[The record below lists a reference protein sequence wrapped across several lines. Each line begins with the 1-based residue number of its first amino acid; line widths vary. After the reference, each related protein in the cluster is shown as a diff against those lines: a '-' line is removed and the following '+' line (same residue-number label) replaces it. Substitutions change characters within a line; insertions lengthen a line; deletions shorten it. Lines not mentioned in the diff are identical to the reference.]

1 MLDHHPGGNTGKA
14 LLCTVGLICGTA
26 VVFMA
31 GCAEPSI
38 VRQDPEAALKAPSLS
53 SRERTRAIDQI
64 WTNAGGGEAG
74 REQMERIAWGTG
86 YPRGVRW
93 DAIQRLIN
101 DPDDHGHEKTRRT
114 LRLLM
119 QDEPDRAL
127 RRQIAEEAARRGWI
141 EFTPVIV
148 RSLALTPVPE
158 RLSEVPEYAALRTLW
173 PSRSV
178 EETAM
183 DVFVS
188 PVGEG
193 VTGYERSRAERNR
206 DSAWVVLARLDA
218 SGASRVRMLSA
229 LGAAGADDPLVGAV
243 MACLRDLGCIP
254 LTPSQ
259 VKWVRELRDFT
270 HDGLLGPSGQ
280 ARSTWWSQ
288 TASAVARLDPAQ
300 REGLRLRHMES
311 LRWAAEHRGQWLT
324 ASRAQL
330 LAQLRGRLAGRQT
343 FARGSESLA
352 DHADRL
358 VWGDL
363 LTMLVLD
370 DVVRSPGMARVLW
383 EQAVAD
389 HKDTTTE
396 YGGILELAPSGTW
409 TASLYPPRAIDRR
422 SDREYIAPPELFAR
436 GPLALAHYH
445 FHAQS
450 LRNREYAG
458 PGPGD
463 MAFAVEQGRANL
475 VLTPVDDGVL
485 NVDYYAEGNIAV
497 DLGTIRR

>member
-1 MLDHHPGGNTGKA
+1 MGKA
-14 LLCTVGLICGTA
+14 ASWGMAASVAFAGALLG
-26 VVFMA
+26 

-38 VRQDPEAALKAPSLS
+38 VRNDPEAALKAPSLS
-53 SRERTRAIDQI
+53 SHERTRAIDQI
-64 WTNAGGGEAG
+64 WSNAGGGEAS

-86 YPRGVRW
+86 YPRGARW

-101 DPDDHGHEKTRRT
+101 DPEDHGHEKSRRT

-119 QDEPDRAL
+119 QDEPDRTL
-127 RRQIAEEAARRGWI
+127 RRQIAEEAARLGWV

-148 RSLALTPVPE
+148 RSLALTPIPE
-158 RLSEVPEYAALRTLW
+158 RLNEVPEYSALRTLW

-183 DVFVS
+183 EVFVR
-188 PVGEG
+188 PVGQG

-218 SGASRVRMLSA
+218 TGERRVRMLSA
-229 LGAAGADDPLVGAV
+229 MGADYADDPLVGAV

-259 VKWVRELRDFT
+259 VKWVRELRDFSN
-270 HDGLLGPSGQ
+270 DGTLGPSGES
-280 ARSTWWSQ
+280 RSRWWSQ
-288 TASAVARLDPAQ
+288 TASAVGRLDESQ

-311 LRWAAEHRGQWLT
+311 IRWAAEHRGQWLT
-324 ASRAQL
+324 ASRSQL
-330 LAQLRGRLAGRQT
+330 LAEMRGRLAGRQT
-343 FARGSESLA
+343 FARGSESLF

-370 DVVRSPGMARVLW
+370 DAVRSPGMVRVLW
-383 EQAVAD
+383 DQAMAD
-389 HKDTTTE
+389 HKDITTE
-396 YGGILELAPSGTW
+396 YGGIIELTPSGAW
-409 TASLYPPRAIDRR
+409 TASLYPPRATDRR

-450 LRNREYAG
+450 LRNRDYAG

-485 NVDYYAEGNIAV
+485 NVDYYAEGNIAI